1 MLPISN
7 VALFLE
13 IELNSMQNLNIDL
26 LDTFAFTTHFSGLY
40 ERAISRGIIC
50 GIPSLVRMS
59 GIINCR
65 WVCKH
70 VESDDFFL
78 GFSGS
83 NTKNSRLTSE
93 NVCCMHVIHKENEQV
108 SSFQLK
114 SWNRFRDCYLRW
126 SKLH

>member
-26 LDTFAFTTHFSGLY
+26 LDTFAFTTHVNGFY
-40 ERAISRGIIC
+40 ERAISHGIIY

-65 WVCKH
+65 R
-70 VESDDFFL
+70 S
-78 GFSGS
+78 
-83 NTKNSRLTSE
+83 
-93 NVCCMHVIHKENEQV
+93 M
-108 SSFQLK
+108 
-114 SWNRFRDCYLRW
+114 
-126 SKLH
+126 